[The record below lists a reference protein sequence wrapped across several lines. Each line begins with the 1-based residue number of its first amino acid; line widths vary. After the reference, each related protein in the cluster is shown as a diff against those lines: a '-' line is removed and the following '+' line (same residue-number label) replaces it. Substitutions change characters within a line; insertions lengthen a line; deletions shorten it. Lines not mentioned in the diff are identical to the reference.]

1 MRGWW
6 QELAGLV
13 APVDCA
19 GCGLPRSVL
28 CEGCRAELG
37 GRRAWRVRP
46 DPVPPGLPSVYASA
60 RYEGG
65 VRSALIAH
73 KERGGLALAGPLG
86 AALAGAVGAAGRPG
100 AGWGARGWSG
110 PLLLVPVPSARSAV
124 AGRGH
129 DAGRRVA
136 LAAARVLRGSGVPAR
151 VAAVLRL
158 RRFVLDQSVL
168 DARGRAANVAGAME
182 TVRGA
187 ERLWRSGGP
196 VVLVDDLMT
205 TGASLAEAARAVTVG
220 DGRVMAAA
228 VIAAAPRA
236 FGNNRN

>member
-28 CEGCRAELG
+28 CEECGAELG
-37 GRRAWRVRP
+37 GRPARRVRP
-46 DPVPPGLPSVYASA
+46 DPVPAGLPPVHASA

-86 AALAGAVGAAGRPG
+86 AALAGAVGAAGRSG
-100 AGWGARGWSG
+100 AGWDVRGRRG
-110 PLLLVPVPSARSAV
+110 PLWLVPVPSARSAV
-124 AGRGH
+124 AGRGQ
-129 DAGRRVA
+129 DAGRRLA
-136 LAAARVLRGSGVPAR
+136 LAAARALRGSGASVR

-158 RRFVLDQSVL
+158 RRPVLDQSGV
-168 DARGRAANVAGAME
+168 DARWRVENVAGAME
-182 TVRGA
+182 AVRGA

-205 TGASLAEAARAVTVG
+205 TGASLAEAARAVTAG
-220 DGRVMAAA
+220 GGRVVAGA

-236 FGNNRN
+236 FGNHRN